1 MHDRGDPAAENAPK
15 DGEKPPTDS
24 DEDWGSQWPG
34 SPEKPKASAK
44 KMLMPTAKK
53 RAKTPGVEVEESEP
67 IGDEGEEILDDDFCD
82 CDEGQYAGRSD
93 WAEAVTKAAAVGA
106 DYAMGSLHGADE
118 SGATSSGGDEMI
130 NLSRKEMAEVLSTIE
145 SARAS
150 AAHAAKLSVAAAHAF
165 RREHEKLVAMKEKM
179 EQLAA
184 NR

>member
-1 MHDRGDPAAENAPK
+1 
-15 DGEKPPTDS
+15 
-24 DEDWGSQWPG
+24 
-34 SPEKPKASAK
+34 
-44 KMLMPTAKK
+44 MLMPTAKK
-53 RAKTPGVEVEESEP
+53 RAKTPGVEVGESEP
-67 IGDEGEEILDDDFCD
+67 IGDEGEENLDDIFCD

-93 WAEAVTKAAAVGA
+93 WTEAVTKAAAVGA
-106 DYAMGSLHGADE
+106 DYAMGTLQGADE

-130 NLSRKEMAEVLSTIE
+130 KLSRKEMAEVVSTIE